1 MQYQDKQANKEEEEK
16 TKKQHVILFVLE
28 IEIGNIYHLTS
39 NKEGFFFFYIT
50 RVILYSNRALLLMS
64 QGFELMIFRT
74 SI

>member
-39 NKEGFFFFYIT
+39 NKEGFFF
-50 RVILYSNRALLLMS
+50 L
-64 QGFELMIFRT
+64 
-74 SI
+74 